1 MPLTLTQVEKQAF
14 MLSQDQQLQL
24 VQDIMSK
31 QVLSKEE
38 EAWLDKAERRA
49 QEIDNGKATLIDSKT
64 AFNYFTRKSKIKTL
78 DYGKSIISLRRA

>member
-31 QVLSKEE
+31 QVLSKTE
-38 EAWLDKAERRA
+38 EAWLDKAEQRA

-64 AFNYFTRKSKIKTL
+64 AFTTL
-78 DYGKSIISLRRA
+78 RANLKAKH